1 MGEEM
6 TAKSMLEI
14 VPLQLHFPSGDVH
27 LMCTVEIHA
36 EHFHRGQAEQYNYI
50 SRTLSTGDRGNF
62 EGSSLS
68 VGRTWVSVFIS
79 VCVFNNSAK
88 THHETTGKVLE
99 IRNGIHVIRVCCS
112 LSGNRLSLELLIST
126 TGHWLHLWSPDHHLL
141 PVTVQG
147 QADSCCAV

>member
-1 MGEEM
+1 M

-36 EHFHRGQAEQYNYI
+36 EHFPG
-50 SRTLSTGDRGNF
+50 RTIQLHLEDLSTGDRGNF

-68 VGRTWVSVFIS
+68 VGRTWVSVLIS

-88 THHETTGKVLE
+88 THHETTSKVLE
-99 IRNGIHVIRVCCS
+99 IRNSISVIRVCCS
-112 LSGNRLSLELLIST
+112 VSGNRLSLELLIST
-126 TGHWLHLWSPDHHLL
+126 TGH
-141 PVTVQG
+141 
-147 QADSCCAV
+147 